1 MYLVLK
7 GILDARVGHQN
18 FCMEA
23 WYISRM
29 DEFSKEL
36 DVAKKI
42 ARQAGKVMLKYFSDE
57 IVVERKDD
65 DSPVTLADIEINHL
79 VIEELGKQFDDGVV
93 GEEESTAEYGMGRRW
108 ICDPIDGTRAF
119 TWGLPTAM
127 FSLGLTIDGVPA
139 VGVVYDPFLDLLYEA
154 TRDGDSLCND
164 RPIHVSSTKITGASI
179 AVSGSPE
186 KLLKDSSQSTLLTRL
201 VEKKVR
207 IVGFSGSVYRACL
220 VARGRLAGYVE
231 KNINTHDLAAVEVI
245 LKKAGGMITDFE
257 GRQLDYSRAFKGA
270 VISNSVVH
278 RDLLE
283 CVGGLDW

>member
-1 MYLVLK
+1 
-7 GILDARVGHQN
+7 
-18 FCMEA
+18 
-23 WYISRM
+23 M

-36 DVAKKI
+36 NAAKKI
-42 ARQAGKVMLKYFSDE
+42 ARQAGKVMLKYFSDDV
-57 IVVERKDD
+57 IVERKVD
-65 DSPVTLADIEINHL
+65 DSPVTQADIEINRL
-79 VIEELGKQFDDGVV
+79 VIEELSKQFDDGIV

-127 FSLGLTIDGVPA
+127 FSLGLAIDGIPT
-139 VGVVYDPFLDLLYEA
+139 VGVAYDPFLDLLYEA
-154 TRDGDSLCND
+154 TRDSDSLCNGK
-164 RPIHVSSTKITGASI
+164 PIHVSSTEIAGASI

-186 KLLKDSSQSTLLTRL
+186 KLLKNTSQSALLARL

-207 IVGFSGSVYRACL
+207 VVGFSGSVYRACL

-231 KNINTHDLAAVEVI
+231 KNINTHDLAAVEVV

-257 GRQLDYSRAFKGA
+257 GRQLDYSKAFKGA

-278 RDLLE
+278 TDLLE
-283 CVGGLDW
+283 CVDGLDW